1 MGSAASV
8 ELSSEV
14 TTAVK
19 IAQSSTGSTLSNAL
33 EKLWELQKKGEDY
46 KISLFD
52 SSFGIV
58 PLCNSILQNDGNR
71 YDSSN
76 IKFALRIVTSF
87 STLHQLKL
95 KVAEEP
101 RLNEN
106 VMKYSN
112 DSDFITKQNSSTYFR
127 NLCTMEESSIVLQNM
142 RTPFIYA
149 YVPNL
154 SSTDYDFRHATF
166 ILCRNIC
173 NYLQPHYLEHLIKS
187 QVVAINMKTLKG
199 YGSNPSNWGDERNQ
213 IPSVILYFLLNLSFY
228 TEGSDAIKDNGG
240 VDMVS
245 KLIDSNG
252 GESLIAAIIISALI
266 GRDESNKD
274 KASLL
279 QSYPKLTASLMDSY
293 QAALDGGVGSVYE
306 KLNNQWGYNW
316 NFFSLHLII
325 GAVRNLSLSDSNKVI
340 LVATK
345 ALLPMLIKTLSKYVN
360 NEPQI
365 SKSLESGI
373 DNKIGGGGDDH
384 RSAMIVLESMVSL
397 SYCYE
402 GNSDLVE
409 KYMTKNLGIVSLLE
423 KLLALPVQR
432 NVPDQSRRYASMLM
446 KRLVKPIVVE
456 DVQVNLPVVE
466 STVSYSPG
474 KTVTHIPSAPKKHI
488 MISYAW
494 AANKPFVIKL
504 TEALRNTGYD
514 VWRDEE
520 GSKIVPKLSG
530 DIEANLAAAIDAA
543 HVVIICVSL
552 PYKESINCRSEA
564 SYCKLKSKK
573 VLYVMMN
580 ENYHTRSSPQSVD
593 GWLAFMLGG
602 DLWYPL
608 WNEKVIPSTLKELVN
623 LIGPEYNVNHTGTI
637 VSNAE
642 AGSSKTTVEVPAVV
656 KPVEIS
662 APAVVLNFDK
672 AWSIISDSMPH
683 IPALEELMRDLGVDS
698 AQYLEGLE
706 QDELTQIASLLP
718 TVKKRLFIKAMCI
731 N

>member
-8 ELSSEV
+8 ELSLEV
-14 TTAVK
+14 TSAVK
-19 IAQSSTGSTLSNAL
+19 IAQSSTGSTCSNAL
-33 EKLWELQKKGEDY
+33 EKLWELQKKGEEY

-52 SSFGIV
+52 SSFGILQ
-58 PLCNSILQNDGNR
+58 LCNRVLQNDCNR
-71 YDSSN
+71 YDSTN

-101 RLNEN
+101 HLNEN

-112 DSDFITKQNSSTYFR
+112 DNDFITKQNSSTYFR
-127 NLCTMEESSIVLQNM
+127 NLCTMEESSIAVQNM
-142 RTPFIYA
+142 NTPFIYS

-154 SSTDYDFRHATF
+154 SAKDYDFRHATF

-173 NYLQPHYLEHLIKS
+173 NFLQPHYLEHLIKS

-199 YGSNPSNWGDERNQ
+199 HGSNPNSWGDERNQ

-228 TEGSDAIKDNGG
+228 TEGSDAIKADGG

-266 GRDESNKD
+266 GRDESNKV

-279 QSYPKLTASLMDSY
+279 QTHSKLTSSLMDSF
-293 QAALDGGVGSVYE
+293 QAALDGGVGPTYE

-316 NFFSLHLII
+316 NFFSLHLIV
-325 GAVRNLSLSDSNKVI
+325 GAVRNLSLSDSNKSV

-345 ALLPMLIKTLSKYVN
+345 SLLPMLIKTLRKYVN

-365 SKSLESGI
+365 SKTLESGI
-373 DNKIGGGGDDH
+373 DNKIGGGGADH

-397 SYCYE
+397 SYCFE

-409 KYMTKNLGIVSLLE
+409 KYMTKNLDIEYLLE
-423 KLLALPVQR
+423 KLLTLPAER
-432 NVPDQSRRYASMLM
+432 NIPDQSRRYASILM
-446 KRLVKPIVVE
+446 KRLAKPIIVE
-456 DVQVNLPVVE
+456 EVHVTLPVVE
-466 STVSYSPG
+466 TSIINSPA
-474 KTVTHIPSAPKKHI
+474 KTAAHISSAPKKHV

-494 AANKPFVIKL
+494 AANKPFVIEL
-504 TEALRNTGYD
+504 TEALRSAGYD

-520 GSKIVPKLSG
+520 GSNIVPELSG

-552 PYKESINCRSEA
+552 PYKESIKCRSEA
-564 SYCKLKSKK
+564 LYCKLKSKR

-593 GWLAFMLGG
+593 GWLAFMLGD

-608 WNEKVIPSTLKELVN
+608 WNEKVIPGTVKELLN
-623 LIGPEYNVNHTGTI
+623 LIGPEYNVNNTGAMI
-637 VSNAE
+637 SHADASNAK
-642 AGSSKTTVEVPAVV
+642 SLVDVPSPV
-656 KPVEIS
+656 KPVETS
-662 APAVVLNFDK
+662 APAMVFNFDK
-672 AWSIISDSMPH
+672 AWGIISDSMHH
-683 IPALEELMRDLGVDS
+683 IPTLEELMRDLGVDS
-698 AQYLEGLE
+698 PQYLEGLE
-706 QDELTQIASLLP
+706 KEELVQIASLLP
-718 TVKKRLFIKAMCI
+718 TVKKRLFVKAMCM